1 MATLT
6 ANVLSSTLTKYH
18 TDFLGMLRLSRHWMQ
33 VQPTATLFVSYTTYQ
48 SRYTRKHTVYP
59 LAHDPKQR
67 PQHNTP
73 TPSANLGLTGNLLVF
88 ILPLSKHHS
97 HTSVE
102 FSTTS
107 PAHVSPA
114 NLIQTPAALLIKVP
128 PISGLRSDDLS
139 KEVITTYDIQP
150 MGEHRGHQIV
160 TFYETD
166 LHATQLN
173 PDLPLT
179 QCAATLPLDLLAQI
193 APSSRGQREE
203 VGKRSHSLSSTS
215 THSSD
220 SAGNT
225 SEEEDDPLAI
235 DLFWAPLALGRIKP
249 ALGLIRLSGDHIKS
263 YGLQKSGK
271 ASIRN
276 WYRGPISRSRPN
288 LDNLLMIKDGIP
300 RAALQLRVDE
310 ENPWHTHSSTGPFVL
325 TTADVNYNWDWDPQ
339 DPVTAFHQAEVKAPT
354 RPDRR
359 RDPDVYMAHLYIGH
373 PTLTAE
379 EDALPKGERSHLPLP
394 HHLEKTSILPLLM
407 TDDHQLFTLDRIT
420 HAVVLSSSGTDPR
433 AKFAYGGETRNK
445 SK

>member
-1 MATLT
+1 MNLTDTNPLCHTNLLHSALEKQHPELRNNQPLANVAVNMGVPHVCKHAKRLPPGFTTHISGMLGGNHGGCIDHLVTLGQTEYAFILHHTDRTMATLT

-73 TPSANLGLTGNLLVF
+73 TSSANLGLTGNLLVF

-225 SEEEDDPLAI
+225 SEEEDDSLAI
-235 DLFWAPLALGRIKP
+235 
-249 ALGLIRLSGDHIKS
+249 
-263 YGLQKSGK
+263 
-271 ASIRN
+271 
-276 WYRGPISRSRPN
+276 
-288 LDNLLMIKDGIP
+288 
-300 RAALQLRVDE
+300 
-310 ENPWHTHSSTGPFVL
+310 
-325 TTADVNYNWDWDPQ
+325 
-339 DPVTAFHQAEVKAPT
+339 
-354 RPDRR
+354 
-359 RDPDVYMAHLYIGH
+359 
-373 PTLTAE
+373 
-379 EDALPKGERSHLPLP
+379 
-394 HHLEKTSILPLLM
+394 
-407 TDDHQLFTLDRIT
+407 
-420 HAVVLSSSGTDPR
+420 
-433 AKFAYGGETRNK
+433 
-445 SK
+445 